1 MLIWSLLMFALG
13 AAAFLDAFFNYG
25 ELFRGVNAILYMLLS
40 LGLLVRTSM
49 LMRLKRNE
57 KIVERSERLLA
68 KNAELEEKV
77 QGEGA
82 MVDAKD
88 ESSLKVL
95 Y

>member
-25 ELFRGVNAILYMLLS
+25 ELFRGVNAILFMLLS

-49 LMRLKRNE
+49 LMRLKRTE
-57 KIVERSERLLA
+57 KILDRTERLLA
-68 KNAELEEKV
+68 RNAELENIVQDAEKKADDR
-77 QGEGA
+77 ET
-82 MVDAKD
+82 
-88 ESSLKVL
+88 SRKVL